1 MKANESLSCYSTGN
15 IFELSYAAAMS
26 NNPFSDNNPYQSP
39 QTPLSQQ
46 PPPQSPFEEGDA
58 TGGVIPYKNPQAL
71 IAYYL
76 GIVALFPCLGFPF
89 GIASLILGIRGLKA
103 YKLNPRVHG
112 VVHAWIGIVL
122 GALSIFFYGGGILLT
137 LILAATGNM
146 K

>member
-1 MKANESLSCYSTGN
+1 
-15 IFELSYAAAMS
+15 MS

-39 QTPLSQQ
+39 QTQQSQQ
-46 PPPQSPFEEGDA
+46 PPPQSPFQEGDS

-76 GIVALFPCLGFPF
+76 GIVALFPCIGFPF
-89 GIASLILGIRGLKA
+89 GVASVILGIRGLGA
-103 YKLNPRVHG
+103 YKRNPRVHG

-122 GALSIFFYGGGILLT
+122 GGLSVFFYGGGMLFM
-137 LILAATGNM
+137 LILAASGQL